1 MEMGT
6 NFGSGL
12 DMATF
17 LNTAMNRDDGMFGN
31 NSLLWLFIMILF
43 FGVGGNGLWGNR
55 NNATATDVAV
65 GEAVQ
70 KAVAEA
76 RADGLSDQVIVDAV
90 KGNGAAINQLATTLN
105 CDINSIKNTLCA
117 LDKSISQVGNQ
128 LGMSTQQ
135 IINAVQA
142 GNCEIT
148 RAIENCCC
156 TTKQL
161 ITELSYG
168 NRIQNMEQTNQ
179 LTALIN
185 AGVNQIGNR
194 IDAQTLAMNAG
205 FQGIKDYLTGEKIS
219 ALQLENSQ
227 LRQTNVIQAVVD
239 AATTPI
245 QTRVQEILARVPSA
259 PVPAYPAPQY
269 ANGYAFGV
277 IPTNNCCNNNCF
289 NSCC

>member
-1 MEMGT
+1 MEMGS

-12 DMATF
+12 DFATF
-17 LNTAMNRDDGMFGN
+17 INSAMNRDDGMFGN
-31 NSLLWLFIMILF
+31 NNGLLWIFLLLLF
-43 FGVGGNGLWGNR
+43 GGWSGNGWNR
-55 NNATATDVAV
+55 NSNGTAADVAV
-65 GEAVQ
+65 SEAVQ

-76 RADGLSDQVIVDAV
+76 RADGLSDQVIIEAV

-105 CDINSIKNTLCA
+105 CDINTIKTTLGS
-117 LDKSISQVGNQ
+117 LDKSILQVGNQ

-148 RAIENCCC
+148 RAIESCCC

-161 ITELSYG
+161 VTELSYG

-227 LRQTNVIQAVVD
+227 LRQTNTIQAVVD

-277 IPTNNCCNNNCF
+277 IPTNNCCQNT
-289 NSCC
+289 CCYQS

>member
-1 MEMGT
+1 MEMG
-6 NFGSGL
+6 NMGSGL
-12 DMATF
+12 DLATF
-17 LNTAMNRDDGMFGN
+17 VNSAINRRNEDGMFGDN
-31 NSLLWLFIMILF
+31 GLLWIFLLILF
-43 FGVGGNGLWGNR
+43 GGWGGNGFGNR
-55 NNATATDVAV
+55 NNTPATDVAV

-76 RADGLSDQVIVDAV
+76 RADGLSDQVIIEAI
-90 KGNGAAINQLATTLN
+90 KGNGTAINQLATTLN
-105 CDINSIKNTLCA
+105 CDMNSIKTVLGS
-117 LDKSISQVGNQ
+117 LDKSILQVGNQ

-135 IINAVQA
+135 IINAVQS

-161 ITELSYG
+161 VTQLSYD

-205 FQGIKDYLTGEKIS
+205 FQGIKDYLTSEKIS

-227 LRQTNVIQAVVD
+227 LRQTNTIQAVVD

-245 QTRVQEILARVPSA
+245 QTRVQELLARTPSA

-277 IPTNNCCNNNCF
+277 VPTNNCCNNNC
-289 NSCC
+289 CQ

>member
-12 DMATF
+12 DFATF
-17 LNTAMNRDDGMFGN
+17 LNTAINRDDGMFGN
-31 NSLLWLFIMILF
+31 NNGLLWIFLLLLF
-43 FGVGGNGLWGNR
+43 GGWSGNGWNR
-55 NNATATDVAV
+55 NSNPATDVAV

-117 LDKSISQVGNQ
+117 LDKSILQVGNQ

-148 RAIENCCC
+148 RAIENC
-156 TTKQL
+156 L
-161 ITELSYG
+161 
-168 NRIQNMEQTNQ
+168 
-179 LTALIN
+179 
-185 AGVNQIGNR
+185 VH
-194 IDAQTLAMNAG
+194 
-205 FQGIKDYLTGEKIS
+205 
-219 ALQLENSQ
+219 
-227 LRQTNVIQAVVD
+227 RQ
-239 AATTPI
+239 
-245 QTRVQEILARVPSA
+245 
-259 PVPAYPAPQY
+259 
-269 ANGYAFGV
+269 AFK
-277 IPTNNCCNNNCF
+277 
-289 NSCC
+289 

>member
-1 MEMGT
+1 MEMGN

-12 DMATF
+12 DFANF
-17 LNTAMNRDDGMFGN
+17 VNSAMNRDDGMFGN

-55 NNATATDVAV
+55 NNTTATDVAV

-105 CDINSIKNTLCA
+105 CDVNSIKTTLCA
-117 LDKSISQVGNQ
+117 LDKSILQVGNQ

-148 RAIENCCC
+148 RAIESCCC
-156 TTKQL
+156 SMKNMAY
-161 ITELSYG
+161 E

-179 LTALIN
+179 LTTLIN

-205 FQGIKDYLTGEKIS
+205 FQGIKDYLTSEKIS

-227 LRQTNVIQAVVD
+227 LRQTNTIQAVVD

-277 IPTNNCCNNNCF
+277 IPTNNCCQNT
-289 NSCC
+289 CCYQS

>member
-1 MEMGT
+1 MEMGN

-17 LNTAMNRDDGMFGN
+17 LNTAMNRDDGFGGN

-43 FGVGGNGLWGNR
+43 FGIGGNNPWGNR
-55 NNATATDVAV
+55 NNATTADVAV

-105 CDINSIKNTLCA
+105 CDINTIKTTLCS
-117 LDKSISQVGNQ
+117 LDKSILQVGNQ

-148 RAIENCCC
+148 RAIESCCC
-156 TTKQL
+156 SMKNMAY
-161 ITELSYG
+161 E
-168 NRIQNMEQTNQ
+168 NRIPNMEQTNQ
-179 LTALIN
+179 ITALIN

-227 LRQTNVIQAVVD
+227 LRQTNTIQAVVD

-269 ANGYAFGV
+269 ANSYAFGV

>member
-12 DMATF
+12 DFATF
-17 LNTAMNRDDGMFGN
+17 VNSAMNRDDGIFGN
-31 NSLLWLFIMILF
+31 NNGLLWLFIMILF

-105 CDINSIKNTLCA
+105 CDVNSIKTTLCA
-117 LDKSISQVGNQ
+117 LDKSILQVGNQ

-156 TTKQL
+156 SMKN
-161 ITELSYG
+161 IAYE

-245 QTRVQEILARVPSA
+245 QTRVQELLTRTPVA

>member
-1 MEMGT
+1 MEMGN

-17 LNTAMNRDDGMFGN
+17 LNTAMNRDDGFGGN

-43 FGVGGNGLWGNR
+43 FGIGGNNPWGNR
-55 NNATATDVAV
+55 NNGTVADVAV

-90 KGNGAAINQLATTLN
+90 KGNGVAINQLATTLN
-105 CDINSIKNTLCA
+105 CDINTIKTTLCS
-117 LDKSISQVGNQ
+117 LDKSILQVSNQ
-128 LGMSTQQ
+128 LGMSAQQ

-148 RAIENCCC
+148 RAIESCCC
-156 TTKQL
+156 SMKNMAY
-161 ITELSYG
+161 E

-227 LRQTNVIQAVVD
+227 LRQTNTIQAVVD

-277 IPTNNCCNNNCF
+277 IPTNNCCQNT
-289 NSCC
+289 CCYQS

>member
-12 DMATF
+12 DFATF
-17 LNTAMNRDDGMFGN
+17 VNSAMNRDDGMFGN
-31 NSLLWLFIMILF
+31 NNGLLWIFLLLLF
-43 FGVGGNGLWGNR
+43 GGWSGNGWNR
-55 NNATATDVAV
+55 NSNPATDVAV

-70 KAVAEA
+70 KAVTEA
-76 RADGLSDQVIVDAV
+76 RANGLSDQVIVDAV

-117 LDKSISQVGNQ
+117 LDKSILQVSNQ

-179 LTALIN
+179 LTTLIN

>member
-12 DMATF
+12 DFATF
-17 LNTAMNRDDGMFGN
+17 VNSAMNRDDGMFGN
-31 NSLLWLFIMILF
+31 NNGLLWIFLLLLF
-43 FGVGGNGLWGNR
+43 GGWSGNGWNR
-55 NNATATDVAV
+55 NVNATTATDVAV

-105 CDINSIKNTLCA
+105 CDVNSIKTTLCA
-117 LDKSISQVGNQ
+117 LDKSILQVGNQ

-156 TTKQL
+156 SMKN
-161 ITELSYG
+161 IAYE

-227 LRQTNVIQAVVD
+227 LRQTNTIQAVVD

-269 ANGYAFGV
+269 ANGDAFGA

-289 NSCC
+289 DSCC

>member
-12 DMATF
+12 DFATF

-31 NSLLWLFIMILF
+31 NNGLLWIFLLLLF
-43 FGVGGNGLWGNR
+43 GGWSGNGWNR
-55 NNATATDVAV
+55 NSNPATDVAV

-148 RAIENCCC
+148 RAIENC
-156 TTKQL
+156 L
-161 ITELSYG
+161 
-168 NRIQNMEQTNQ
+168 
-179 LTALIN
+179 
-185 AGVNQIGNR
+185 V
-194 IDAQTLAMNAG
+194 
-205 FQGIKDYLTGEKIS
+205 
-219 ALQLENSQ
+219 
-227 LRQTNVIQAVVD
+227 LRQ
-239 AATTPI
+239 
-245 QTRVQEILARVPSA
+245 
-259 PVPAYPAPQY
+259 
-269 ANGYAFGV
+269 AFK
-277 IPTNNCCNNNCF
+277 
-289 NSCC
+289 

>member
-1 MEMGT
+1 
-6 NFGSGL
+6 
-12 DMATF
+12 
-17 LNTAMNRDDGMFGN
+17 
-31 NSLLWLFIMILF
+31 
-43 FGVGGNGLWGNR
+43 
-55 NNATATDVAV
+55 
-65 GEAVQ
+65 
-70 KAVAEA
+70 
-76 RADGLSDQVIVDAV
+76 
-90 KGNGAAINQLATTLN
+90 
-105 CDINSIKNTLCA
+105 
-117 LDKSISQVGNQ
+117 
-128 LGMSTQQ
+128 
-135 IINAVQA
+135 
-142 GNCEIT
+142 
-148 RAIENCCC
+148 
-156 TTKQL
+156 
-161 ITELSYG
+161 
-168 NRIQNMEQTNQ
+168 MEQTNQ

-227 LRQTNVIQAVVD
+227 LRQTNTIQAVVD

-245 QTRVQEILARVPSA
+245 QTRVQELLTRTPVA

>member
-12 DMATF
+12 DFANF
-17 LNTAMNRDDGMFGN
+17 INSAMNRDDGMFGN

-105 CDINSIKNTLCA
+105 CDVNSIKTTLCA
-117 LDKSISQVGNQ
+117 LDKSILQVGNQ

-156 TTKQL
+156 SMKN
-161 ITELSYG
+161 IAYE

-227 LRQTNVIQAVVD
+227 LRQTNTIQAVVD

>member
-1 MEMGT
+1 MEMGN

-17 LNTAMNRDDGMFGN
+17 LNTAMNRDDGFGGN

-43 FGVGGNGLWGNR
+43 FGIGGNNPWGNR
-55 NNATATDVAV
+55 NNGTTADVAV

-105 CDINSIKNTLCA
+105 CDINTIKTTLCS
-117 LDKSISQVGNQ
+117 LDKSILQVGNQ

-148 RAIENCCC
+148 RAIESCCC
-156 TTKQL
+156 SMKNMTY
-161 ITELSYG
+161 E

-227 LRQTNVIQAVVD
+227 LRQTNTIQAVVD

-259 PVPAYPAPQY
+259 PVPAYNVPQY
-269 ANGYAFGV
+269 GCYGV
-277 IPTNNCCNNNCF
+277 IPTNNCCQNT
-289 NSCC
+289 CCYQS

>member
-1 MEMGT
+1 
-6 NFGSGL
+6 
-12 DMATF
+12 
-17 LNTAMNRDDGMFGN
+17 MNRDDGFGGN

-43 FGVGGNGLWGNR
+43 FGIGGNNPWGNR
-55 NNATATDVAV
+55 NNATTADVAV
-65 GEAVQ
+65 SEAVQ

-105 CDINSIKNTLCA
+105 CDINTIKTTLCS
-117 LDKSISQVGNQ
+117 LDKSILQVGNQ

-148 RAIENCCC
+148 RAIESCCC
-156 TTKQL
+156 SMKNMAY
-161 ITELSYG
+161 E

-194 IDAQTLAMNAG
+194 IDAQTIAMNAG

-227 LRQTNVIQAVVD
+227 LRQTNTIQAVVD

-277 IPTNNCCNNNCF
+277 IPTNNCCQNT
-289 NSCC
+289 CCYQS

>member
-1 MEMGT
+1 MEMGN

-12 DMATF
+12 DMAAF

-43 FGVGGNGLWGNR
+43 FGIGGNGLWGNR

-76 RADGLSDQVIVDAV
+76 RADGLSDQVIIDAV

-105 CDINSIKNTLCA
+105 CDVNSIKNTLCA

-156 TTKQL
+156 SMKN
-161 ITELSYG
+161 IAYE

-179 LTALIN
+179 LTTLIN

-227 LRQTNVIQAVVD
+227 LRQTNTIQAVVD

>member
-1 MEMGT
+1 MEMG
-6 NFGSGL
+6 NMGSGL
-12 DMATF
+12 DFATF
-17 LNTAMNRDDGMFGN
+17 VNSAINRKNEDGMFGDN
-31 NSLLWLFIMILF
+31 GLLWIFLLILF
-43 FGVGGNGLWGNR
+43 GGWGGNGFGNR
-55 NNATATDVAV
+55 NNTPATDVAV

-76 RADGLSDQVIVDAV
+76 RADGLSDQVIIEAI
-90 KGNGAAINQLATTLN
+90 KGNGTAINQLATTLN
-105 CDINSIKNTLCA
+105 CDMNSIKTVLGS
-117 LDKSISQVGNQ
+117 LDKSILQVGNQ

-135 IINAVQA
+135 IINAVQS

-161 ITELSYG
+161 VTELSY
-168 NRIQNMEQTNQ
+168 NSRIQNMEQTNQ

-205 FQGIKDYLTGEKIS
+205 FQGIKDYLTSEKIS

-227 LRQTNVIQAVVD
+227 LRQTNTIQAVVD

-245 QTRVQEILARVPSA
+245 QTRVQELLARTPSA

-277 IPTNNCCNNNCF
+277 VPTNNCCNNNC
-289 NSCC
+289 CQ

>member
-1 MEMGT
+1 MTMENNGW
-6 NFGSGL
+6 

-55 NNATATDVAV
+55 NNATATDIAV

-105 CDINSIKNTLCA
+105 CDVNSIKNTLCA
-117 LDKSISQVGNQ
+117 LDKSILQVGNQ

-156 TTKQL
+156 SMKS
-161 ITELSYG
+161 IAYE

-227 LRQTNVIQAVVD
+227 LRQTNTIQAVVD

-245 QTRVQEILARVPSA
+245 QTRVQEILARTPVA
-259 PVPAYPAPQY
+259 PVPSYPSSQFI
-269 ANGYAFGV
+269 NGYTYGI
-277 IPTNNCCNNNCF
+277 IPINNCNSN
-289 NSCC
+289 NSCGYGCGSNGA

>member
-1 MEMGT
+1 MEMGN

-17 LNTAMNRDDGMFGN
+17 LNTAMNRDDGFGGN

-43 FGVGGNGLWGNR
+43 FGIGGNNPWGNR
-55 NNATATDVAV
+55 NNTATADVAV

-105 CDINSIKNTLCA
+105 CDINTIKTTLCS
-117 LDKSISQVGNQ
+117 LDKSILQVGNQ
-128 LGMSTQQ
+128 LGMSAQQ

-148 RAIENCCC
+148 RAIESCCC
-156 TTKQL
+156 SMKN
-161 ITELSYG
+161 IAYE

-194 IDAQTLAMNAG
+194 IDAQTIAMNAG

-227 LRQTNVIQAVVD
+227 LRQTNTIQAVVD

-277 IPTNNCCNNNCF
+277 IPTNNCCQNT
-289 NSCC
+289 CCYQS

>member
-1 MEMGT
+1 MEMGN

-17 LNTAMNRDDGMFGN
+17 LNTAMNRDDGFGGN

-43 FGVGGNGLWGNR
+43 FGIGGNNPWGNR
-55 NNATATDVAV
+55 NNATTADVAV

-90 KGNGAAINQLATTLN
+90 KGNGVAINQLATTLN
-105 CDINSIKNTLCA
+105 CDINTIKTTLCS
-117 LDKSISQVGNQ
+117 LDKSILQVGNQ

-148 RAIENCCC
+148 RAIESCCC
-156 TTKQL
+156 SMKNMAY
-161 ITELSYG
+161 E

-205 FQGIKDYLTGEKIS
+205 FQGIKDYLTTEKIS

-227 LRQTNVIQAVVD
+227 LRQTNTIQAVVD

-245 QTRVQEILARVPSA
+245 QTRVQDLLARVPSA

-277 IPTNNCCNNNCF
+277 IPTNNCCQNT
-289 NSCC
+289 CCYQS

>member
-1 MEMGT
+1 MKIQE
-6 NFGSGL
+6 
-12 DMATF
+12 
-17 LNTAMNRDDGMFGN
+17 
-31 NSLLWLFIMILF
+31 I
-43 FGVGGNGLWGNR
+43 
-55 NNATATDVAV
+55 
-65 GEAVQ
+65 
-70 KAVAEA
+70 K
-76 RADGLSDQVIVDAV
+76 V
-90 KGNGAAINQLATTLN
+90 KIFYVNKIG
-105 CDINSIKNTLCA
+105 
-117 LDKSISQVGNQ
+117 
-128 LGMSTQQ
+128 
-135 IINAVQA
+135 
-142 GNCEIT
+142 
-148 RAIENCCC
+148 C

-227 LRQTNVIQAVVD
+227 LRQTNTIQAVVD

>member
-12 DMATF
+12 DFATF
-17 LNTAMNRDDGMFGN
+17 LNTAINRDDGMFGN
-31 NSLLWLFIMILF
+31 NNGLLWIFLLLLF
-43 FGVGGNGLWGNR
+43 GGWSGNGWNR
-55 NNATATDVAV
+55 NSNPATDVAV

-70 KAVAEA
+70 KAVTEA
-76 RADGLSDQVIVDAV
+76 RTNGLSDQVIVDAV

-117 LDKSISQVGNQ
+117 LDKSILQVSNQ

-179 LTALIN
+179 LTTLIN

>member
-12 DMATF
+12 DFANF
-17 LNTAMNRDDGMFGN
+17 VNSAMNRDDGMFGN

-43 FGVGGNGLWGNR
+43 FGVSGNGLWGNR
-55 NNATATDVAV
+55 TNTTATDVAV

-117 LDKSISQVGNQ
+117 LDKSILQVGNQ

-148 RAIENCCC
+148 RAIENC
-156 TTKQL
+156 L
-161 ITELSYG
+161 
-168 NRIQNMEQTNQ
+168 
-179 LTALIN
+179 
-185 AGVNQIGNR
+185 VH
-194 IDAQTLAMNAG
+194 
-205 FQGIKDYLTGEKIS
+205 
-219 ALQLENSQ
+219 
-227 LRQTNVIQAVVD
+227 RQ
-239 AATTPI
+239 
-245 QTRVQEILARVPSA
+245 
-259 PVPAYPAPQY
+259 
-269 ANGYAFGV
+269 AFK
-277 IPTNNCCNNNCF
+277 
-289 NSCC
+289 

>member
-1 MEMGT
+1 MTMENNGW
-6 NFGSGL
+6 

-31 NSLLWLFIMILF
+31 NNGLLWIFLLLLF
-43 FGVGGNGLWGNR
+43 GGWSGNSWNR
-55 NNATATDVAV
+55 NSNPATDIAV

-105 CDINSIKNTLCA
+105 CDVNSIKTTLCA
-117 LDKSISQVGNQ
+117 LDKSILQVGNQ

-156 TTKQL
+156 SMKS
-161 ITELSYG
+161 IAYE

>member
-1 MEMGT
+1 MEMGN

-17 LNTAMNRDDGMFGN
+17 LNTAMNRDDGFGGN

-43 FGVGGNGLWGNR
+43 FGIGGNNPWGNR

-105 CDINSIKNTLCA
+105 CDINTIKTTLCSI
-117 LDKSISQVGNQ
+117 DKSILQVGNQ

-148 RAIENCCC
+148 RAIESCCC
-156 TTKQL
+156 SMKNMAY
-161 ITELSYG
+161 E

-205 FQGIKDYLTGEKIS
+205 FQGIKDYLTTEKIS

-227 LRQTNVIQAVVD
+227 LRQTNTIQAVVD

-245 QTRVQEILARVPSA
+245 QTRVQEILARVPNA

-277 IPTNNCCNNNCF
+277 IPTNNCCQNT
-289 NSCC
+289 CCYQS

>member
-1 MEMGT
+1 MEMGN

-17 LNTAMNRDDGMFGN
+17 LNTAMNRDDGFGGN

-43 FGVGGNGLWGNR
+43 FGIGGNNPWGNR
-55 NNATATDVAV
+55 NNATTADVAV

-76 RADGLSDQVIVDAV
+76 RADSLSDQVIVDAV

-105 CDINSIKNTLCA
+105 CDINTIKTTLCS
-117 LDKSISQVGNQ
+117 LDKSILQVGNQ

-148 RAIENCCC
+148 RAIESCCC
-156 TTKQL
+156 SMKNMAY
-161 ITELSYG
+161 E

-227 LRQTNVIQAVVD
+227 LRQTNTIQAVVD

-259 PVPAYPAPQY
+259 PVPSYNVPQY
-269 ANGYAFGV
+269 GYYGV
-277 IPTNNCCNNNCF
+277 IPTNNCGCGCGTNCCNNF
-289 NSCC
+289 S

>member
-12 DMATF
+12 DLATF
-17 LNTAMNRDDGMFGN
+17 MNSAMNRDDGMFRN
-31 NSLLWLFIMILF
+31 NNGLLWIFLLLLF
-43 FGVGGNGLWGNR
+43 GGWSGNGWNR
-55 NNATATDVAV
+55 NSNPATDVAV

-76 RADGLSDQVIVDAV
+76 RADGLSDQVIIDAV

-117 LDKSISQVGNQ
+117 LDKSISQIGNQ

-179 LTALIN
+179 LTTLIN

>member
-12 DMATF
+12 DFANF
-17 LNTAMNRDDGMFGN
+17 INSAMNRDDGMFGN

-55 NNATATDVAV
+55 NNATATDIAG

-105 CDINSIKNTLCA
+105 CDVNSIKTTLCA
-117 LDKSISQVGNQ
+117 LDKSILQVGNQ

-156 TTKQL
+156 SMKN
-161 ITELSYG
+161 IAYE

>member
-1 MEMGT
+1 MEMG
-6 NFGSGL
+6 NMGSGL
-12 DMATF
+12 DFATF
-17 LNTAMNRDDGMFGN
+17 VNSAMNRKNEDGMLGDN
-31 NSLLWLFIMILF
+31 GLLWIFLLILF
-43 FGVGGNGLWGNR
+43 GGWGGNGFGNR
-55 NNATATDVAV
+55 NNTPATDVAV

-76 RADGLSDQVIVDAV
+76 RADGLSDQVIIEAI
-90 KGNGAAINQLATTLN
+90 KGNSTAINQLATTLN
-105 CDINSIKNTLCA
+105 CDMNSIKTALGS
-117 LDKSISQVGNQ
+117 LDKSILQVGNQ

-135 IINAVQA
+135 IINAVQS

-161 ITELSYG
+161 VTELSYN

-205 FQGIKDYLTGEKIS
+205 FQGIKDYLTSEKIS

-227 LRQTNVIQAVVD
+227 LRQTNTIQAVVD

-245 QTRVQEILARVPSA
+245 QTRVQELLARTPSA

-277 IPTNNCCNNNCF
+277 VPTNNCCNNNC
-289 NSCC
+289 CQ